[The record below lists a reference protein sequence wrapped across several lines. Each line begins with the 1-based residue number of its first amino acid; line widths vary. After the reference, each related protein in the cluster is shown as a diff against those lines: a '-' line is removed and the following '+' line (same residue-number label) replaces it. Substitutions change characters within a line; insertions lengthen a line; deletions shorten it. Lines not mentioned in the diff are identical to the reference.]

1 MRLAICIIERLLGIG
16 QNQTNRMEYPYS
28 ATLASE
34 LEGKIEAKY
43 NWGKNTVEND
53 EIKENMDRRF

>member
-1 MRLAICIIERLLGIG
+1 MRLATCIIERFLGIG

-43 NWGKNTVEND
+43 NWGKNTVENGR
-53 EIKENMDRRF
+53 N